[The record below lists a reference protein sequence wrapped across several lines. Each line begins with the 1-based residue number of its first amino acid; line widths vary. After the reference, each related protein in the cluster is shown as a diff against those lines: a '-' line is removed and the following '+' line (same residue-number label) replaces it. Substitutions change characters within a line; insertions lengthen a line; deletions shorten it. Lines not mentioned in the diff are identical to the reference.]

1 MIISKKLIVILFSL
15 LISFNSYSE
24 TLVCSEISNGQIYTS
39 TYTRQGDKFISGG
52 EYSSESRIAYEL
64 DYYLALETYMGN
76 EGTWLFHY
84 NKLSKDFKS
93 TIFSVNYP
101 MTIYEGKCESIP

>member
-1 MIISKKLIVILFSL
+1 MIIYKKIIVILFSL

-24 TLVCSEISNGQIYTS
+24 TLVCSNISNGQIYTS
-39 TYTRQGDKFISGG
+39 TYTRQGDMFMSGG
-52 EYSSESRIAYEL
+52 EYGSETRIAYEL
-64 DYYLALETYMGN
+64 DYYHALETYMGN

-101 MTIYEGKCESIP
+101 MTVYEGKCESIP